1 VADVYVVAE
10 IVQDYHSNAPVDRDV
25 EYVFPLPPSGAV
37 CSFKAVIN
45 DTQVIRGVVKEKHE
59 AKKAYYQAV
68 AEGKT
73 AGLLQQ
79 EHADVFCVS
88 LGNIKP
94 RAKISVHI
102 SFVSIVPHDGSSPQ
116 TLRITMPTA
125 IAPRYGLAPTNFPW
139 FGNNAQNRFEL
150 SVSVQMNGPITSI
163 SSPSHPIG
171 LTLGCHQR
179 ELTGDYEPSKA
190 FVYLSTPTMLD
201 RDVVILISAQGLDTP
216 RCSVERW
223 LKSEGAKETT
233 DAYALTL
240 VPKFE
245 LPALPSQEY
254 IFLVDRSGSMAG
266 GRITAVKA
274 ALQILLRSLPS
285 YNTSFNI
292 ISFGSHCTPLWST
305 SQPYTAGS
313 MEQASQHIDGFH
325 ANYEG
330 TELRSALE
338 FAFRSREGL
347 KSGGKKGP
355 TSIFVLTD
363 GEAWDL
369 DGVIQIVERNCERVK
384 NRDGELLRTFILGV
398 GNQVSTAM
406 CEGIARA
413 GKGVAVF
420 VAEGES
426 PDAKL
431 MSLLKAG
438 RGSVIEDLTVDWAG
452 SEGNRDEG
460 GELEDIKLPKA
471 DYSRESSATSPP
483 PQSEPPLDLFNES
496 HVELPSRI
504 GAQKSIDFLDPPP
517 KVQQAPKSDKLPVP
531 LYPGFRCS
539 IFAIVKRCANPGPPS
554 SSVKITGK
562 VMGRDVVLQ
571 IPVSST
577 SVHSVLVEGKVEG
590 GKLLHTL
597 AAKALIQSFEDLPKT
612 LENNAQIERL
622 GKQYSLAS
630 SVTSFVAT
638 DEDTERELKGDG
650 VRRDQE
656 LSGARGGGS
665 QGLNRRYGVPSSWF
679 GRR

>member
-1 VADVYVVAE
+1 
-10 IVQDYHSNAPVDRDV
+10 
-25 EYVFPLPPSGAV
+25 
-37 CSFKAVIN
+37 
-45 DTQVIRGVVKEKHE
+45 
-59 AKKAYYQAV
+59 
-68 AEGKT
+68 
-73 AGLLQQ
+73 
-79 EHADVFCVS
+79 
-88 LGNIKP
+88 
-94 RAKISVHI
+94 
-102 SFVSIVPHDGSSPQ
+102 
-116 TLRITMPTA
+116 
-125 IAPRYGLAPTNFPW
+125 
-139 FGNNAQNRFEL
+139 
-150 SVSVQMNGPITSI
+150 
-163 SSPSHPIG
+163 
-171 LTLGCHQR
+171 
-179 ELTGDYEPSKA
+179 
-190 FVYLSTPTMLD
+190 
-201 RDVVILISAQGLDTP
+201 
-216 RCSVERW
+216 
-223 LKSEGAKETT
+223 
-233 DAYALTL
+233 
-240 VPKFE
+240 
-245 LPALPSQEY
+245 
-254 IFLVDRSGSMAG
+254 
-266 GRITAVKA
+266 
-274 ALQILLRSLPS
+274 
-285 YNTSFNI
+285 
-292 ISFGSHCTPLWST
+292 
-305 SQPYTAGS
+305 

-431 MSLLKAG
+431 MSLLKAA

-452 SEGNRDEG
+452 SEGDRDEG

-483 PQSEPPLDLFNES
+483 PQSELPLNLFNES
-496 HVELPSRI
+496 HVDLPSKL

-571 IPVSST
+571 IPVLST
-577 SVHSVLVEGKVEG
+577 SVHPVLVGGKVEG
-590 GKLLHTL
+590 GKLLHAL

-622 GKQYSLAS
+622 GKRYSLAS
-630 SVTSFVAT
+630 SVTSFVAI
-638 DEDTERELKGDG
+638 DEDTERELKKDN

-656 LSGARGGGS
+656 VSGARGGES
-665 QGLNRRYGVPSSWF
+665 
-679 GRR
+679 